1 MSLTTRA
8 WSLAATFGAAL
19 LLAGAWVSPVLAQI
33 GDDDGFDGDELV
45 LPLLLGAAIIVGVV
59 AYWRSR
65 RSQPR
70 SG

>member
-1 MSLTTRA
+1 MGLTARA
-8 WSLAATFGAAL
+8 WRLAATLGMAL
-19 LLAGAWVSPVLAQI
+19 LLAGAWVTPVLAQI

-45 LPLLLGAAIIVGVV
+45 LPLLLGAAVVIAVV